1 MGSAMFASGPQLARE
16 RQNGWMRQLRV
27 SPIST
32 RGWFAAKLVQAIL
45 LIIPGL
51 VVLMALA
58 LTYGHVHMAAG
69 RLGLLAGVL
78 VLGAIPFCAL
88 GLVIGLMFDSQT
100 AQVAQMITLLV
111 LAFLGG
117 IFIQWSSLPHGMQL
131 IGKAL
136 PSYHLAQLGWNAAAG
151 RGLGLTN
158 IAVLAAWTAGLGLI
172 AARRWRSESAARS
185 GPGSTPIQPEHTTGP
200 ATADHRP
207 SRAPRAD
214 VGPTTA
220 HHRPP
225 ATEGMMS
232 VCTAPTSPRTARPRR
247 PDRRGHPLGRG

>member
-1 MGSAMFASGPQLARE
+1 MIAFLRFEIMRALRNVRFLVMLIAFPVLLYLIYAKQHGMSQGLTVATLLLVSMAVYSGMGSAMFASGPQLARE
-16 RQNGWMRQLRV
+16 RSNGWMRQLRI

-32 RGWFAAKLVQAIL
+32 PGWFAAKLIQAIL

-51 VVLMALA
+51 AVLIALA
-58 LTYGHVHMAAG
+58 LTYGHVHLAAG
-69 RLGLLAGVL
+69 RLALLVAVL

-151 RGLGLTN
+151 RALGLTN
-158 IAVLAAWTAGLGLI
+158 VAVLAAWTAGLGLI
-172 AARRWRSESAARS
+172 AARRWRSESAA
-185 GPGSTPIQPEHTTGP
+185 
-200 ATADHRP
+200 A
-207 SRAPRAD
+207 
-214 VGPTTA
+214 
-220 HHRPP
+220 
-225 ATEGMMS
+225 
-232 VCTAPTSPRTARPRR
+232 
-247 PDRRGHPLGRG
+247 

>member
-1 MGSAMFASGPQLARE
+1 
-16 RQNGWMRQLRV
+16 MRQLRI

-45 LIIPGL
+45 MIVPGL
-51 VVLMALA
+51 AVLLVLA
-58 LTYGHVHMAAG
+58 LTYGHVHLAAA
-69 RLGLLAGVL
+69 RLGMLAAVL

-151 RGLGLTN
+151 RPLDMADV
-158 IAVLAAWTAGLGLI
+158 AVLAAWTAGLGLI
-172 AARRWRSESAARS
+172 AARRWRNES
-185 GPGSTPIQPEHTTGP
+185 
-200 ATADHRP
+200 
-207 SRAPRAD
+207 
-214 VGPTTA
+214 TTA
-220 HHRPP
+220 
-225 ATEGMMS
+225 
-232 VCTAPTSPRTARPRR
+232 
-247 PDRRGHPLGRG
+247 